1 MEPFTLNQWAILA
14 LVLLLGWLLG
24 LLSRSGGGRWRR
36 AYEQEHRDRL
46 AIERDRDARYHATEA
61 DAVERERM
69 RERRDVPPD
78 EPIDRPRRRLI

>member
-61 DAVERERM
+61 DALE
-69 RERRDVPPD
+69 RERRDVRPH